1 MTFWS
6 SVLEL
11 RKQQKI
17 PRLWSLADLRPYLC
31 HQFSE
36 GTILSTPSGQSISLD
51 GRLMGSLIRR
61 GRKPM
66 AIRVKPGVFTL
77 VNDPDVDLQA
87 GDDAADSQRTCAGS
101 LR

>member
-17 PRLWSLADLRPYLC
+17 PRVWSLADLRPYLRN
-31 HQFSE
+31 QFSE
-36 GTILSTPSGQSISLD
+36 GTIINTPSGQSISVD
-51 GRLMGSLIRR
+51 GTLMGSLIRR

-66 AIRVKPGVFTL
+66 AIRLRPGVFTL
-77 VNDPDVDLQA
+77 VDDPEIEA
-87 GDDAADSQRTCAGS
+87 SAPYDAASAQ
-101 LR
+101 

>member
-11 RKQQKI
+11 RRQQKI
-17 PRLWSLADLRPYLC
+17 PRVWSLADLRPYLC
-31 HQFSE
+31 QQFSE
-36 GTILSTPSGQSISLD
+36 GTILSTPSGQSVSLD

-66 AIRVKPGVFTL
+66 AIRIKPGVFTL
-77 VNDPDVDLQA
+77 VNDPEIEA
-87 GDDAADSQRTCAGS
+87 GAPYETVNAR
-101 LR
+101 